1 MEAGG
6 GRLEG
11 GWKEARG
18 RLEGGW
24 RWRPEEVD

>member
-6 GRLEG
+6 
-11 GWKEARG
+11 G

-24 RWRPEEVD
+24 RWRPEEVDWREAGGGGRRR